1 MAGIRAKEVTKSYP
15 MKDGSR
21 ITVLEDIDVTV
32 EDGEFFS
39 LVGPSGC
46 GKSTLL
52 SILAGFVNPD
62 QGDITLAGAGG
73 DSRIGFVFQD
83 PTLLDWKTVGANV
96 KFALESMDIPA
107 DEHDARI
114 DDVLERV
121 GLAEFRDEYPQQ
133 LSGGMRQRVGLARA
147 LSIDPDVLMMD
158 EPFSSLDE
166 ITARELRQDLLDI
179 WREEGKTVLF
189 VTHNIQEAVYLSD
202 RIAILSQKPTSIR
215 SIVNVEIDRPRSLED
230 SEIIDYE
237 AAVLEELGITQ

>member
-1 MAGIRAKEVTKSYP
+1 MAGIRAEEVTKSYP

-21 ITVLEDIDVTV
+21 ITVLDDIDVTV

-39 LVGPSGC
+39 MVGPSGC

-52 SILAGFVNPD
+52 SILAGFVDPD
-62 QGDITLAGAGG
+62 RGDIELEGSGS

-83 PTLLDWKTVGANV
+83 PTLLDWKTVGENV
-96 KFALESMDIPA
+96 KFALESMGVPES
-107 DEHDARI
+107 EHDERI
-114 DDVLERV
+114 DDVLDRV
-121 GLAEFRDEYPQQ
+121 GLSEFRDEYPQQ

-179 WREEGKTVLF
+179 WRKEGKTVLF
-189 VTHNIQEAVYLSD
+189 VTHNIQEAAYLSD
-202 RIAILSQKPTSIR
+202 RIAILSQKPTQIQTL
-215 SIVNVEIDRPRSLED
+215 VEVDIDRPRSLED

-237 AAVLEELGITQ
+237 AVVLEELGIKE